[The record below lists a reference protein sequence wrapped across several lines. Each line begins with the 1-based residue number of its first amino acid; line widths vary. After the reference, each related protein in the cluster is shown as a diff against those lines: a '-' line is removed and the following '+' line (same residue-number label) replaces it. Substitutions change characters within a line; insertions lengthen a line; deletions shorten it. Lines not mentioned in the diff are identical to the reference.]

1 MVEYDRNNIRIIASQ
16 AIENADSSQDRLRAA
31 QVIALIDI
39 ADALEEQNRVA
50 NPKKET
56 VSPVIGSSKTT
67 SKKEPIIKA
76 PTVEEKTE
84 APAVEVESVP
94 KYTGINQ
101 AKAG

>member
-1 MVEYDRNNIRIIASQ
+1 MVERNEIRVIASQ

-39 ADALEEQNRVA
+39 ADALEEQNRLA
-50 NPKKET
+50 TP
-56 VSPVIGSSKTT
+56 SPDLVIGSSKPKTT
-67 SKKEPIIKA
+67 TKNSAKKKIEVVEDILPVANEPE
-76 PTVEEKTE
+76 T
-84 APAVEVESVP
+84 P

>member
-1 MVEYDRNNIRIIASQ
+1 MVERNEIRVIASQ

-39 ADALEEQNRVA
+39 ADALEEQNRLA
-50 NPKKET
+50 TP
-56 VSPVIGSSKTT
+56 SPDPVLGSSKPKTPPKNS
-67 SKKEPIIKA
+67 SKTKSAPVEDVPPVATEPD
-76 PTVEEKTE
+76 T
-84 APAVEVESVP
+84 P

>member
-1 MVEYDRNNIRIIASQ
+1 MVERNEIRIIASQ

-39 ADALEEQNRVA
+39 ADALEEQNRLIL
-50 NPKKET
+50 P
-56 VSPVIGSSKTT
+56 SPDPVLGSSKTKIAPKNLA
-67 SKKEPIIKA
+67 KKKNDIVEDILPVATEPD
-76 PTVEEKTE
+76 T
-84 APAVEVESVP
+84 P

>member
-1 MVEYDRNNIRIIASQ
+1 MVERNEIRVIASQ

-39 ADALEEQNRVA
+39 ADALEEQNRLA
-50 NPKKET
+50 TP
-56 VSPVIGSSKTT
+56 SPDPVLGSSKPKITT
-67 SKKEPIIKA
+67 KNSAKKKNDIVEDIPPVVNEPN
-76 PTVEEKTE
+76 T
-84 APAVEVESVP
+84 P